1 MTSMYIDDCLSGE
14 ENIEKALQ
22 RADEFELVLNCDGF
36 NLKRITFTGGDPPS
50 ALSTD
55 NNNVN
60 VAGMKWFPKEDL
72 SALDI
77 VELNFAKKHRGKK
90 IV

>member
-60 VAGMKWFPKEDL
+60 VAGMKWQTYQPL
-72 SALDI
+72 TL
-77 VELNFAKKHRGKK
+77 LN
-90 IV
+90 

>member
-55 NNNVN
+55 NNNVM
-60 VAGMKWFPKEDL
+60 G
-72 SALDI
+72 
-77 VELNFAKKHRGKK
+77 
-90 IV
+90 